1 MNCVV
6 NAWNAHERE
15 LRGWLQRRLGNPT
28 DAEDMLQ
35 DLFLKAMRQGKG
47 FCDIRNPRAWLFE
60 VARNALADRLRV
72 ARETVP
78 LPDSLASPLAET
90 EPVDGLATCLPSA
103 LAALSP
109 EDREALTLCDLDG
122 MPQEKFAQH
131 LGLSLPAAKSRVQR
145 ARKRLRAQLTTAC
158 RVQFDDAGH
167 VCGFAPQAQD
177 PSPARA
183 GCIPAAPSASS

>member
-15 LRGWLQRRLGNPT
+15 LRGWLQRRMGNPA

-47 FCDIRNPRAWLFE
+47 FCEIRNARAWLFE

-78 LPDSLASPLAET
+78 LPDSLASPLLET
-90 EPVDGLATCLPSA
+90 EPVDGLASCLPTA

-145 ARKRLRAQLTTAC
+145 ARKRLRLQLTTAC
-158 RVQFDDAGH
+158 KVQFDEAGH
-167 VCGFAPQAQD
+167 VCGFAPQGQGQ
-177 PSPARA
+177 SPGA
-183 GCIPAAPSASS
+183 GSCIPAAPSASS